1 MNYMDDCFAGA
12 AQDFLVCI
20 TIHKAINVG
29 VTAGDLYVRISM
41 DKMTKSTRSYPNTEN
56 PFFNEYFVFEFHCT
70 LAELLRLTI
79 LFEVKKH
86 MTYKKNVVVS
96 ELMVDL
102 HSVWNQVNHGY
113 FKKWGRLETPIEDNT
128 TQEAAPQTPGFLQL
142 DIAVVSQHSNVVNSA
157 LRPEDQDTQT
167 MNKWAVDQDYDDVE
181 KNLMTNATSMA
192 PSNIRYLIAFYRGY
206 FIRQSSYMIQVSFA
220 GFNGKTPVAKS
231 TTTPVWNHEIYFAW
245 MYPSVSQRLLILILS
260 HEHLQWKCV
269 AEFELSLE
277 EIAFKSIPSLG
288 PTYIHLYDPINPMI
302 YVGRLLMELRSEM
315 LTDAQPSHTLS
326 SKTLVGLDESRY
338 WHDEV
343 YLVEFLPLMGHHIQT
358 SENGYTIS
366 AWLAEHS
373 SNVLEGQLKT
383 PSGRFLASL
392 HSKSFRRRAPFRSC
406 MFRVRLPDN
415 RAKYESDFFML
426 GVVNFM
432 HSELDIFKIFQ
443 LKHALQE
450 EEQAKCLRAIVG
462 NVLTRIKEGLNAHR
476 FDHDVKPQRTTWD
489 INRQLYLLDYFVK
502 LPQKL
507 NQLRQ
512 RLRSC
517 YLEHLAATMADVVNE
532 LQRLVAEI
540 GALCNMAR
548 MQDEWPEL
556 VLSLGAGG
564 KELGRCRLNAKLF
577 LHLQRQD
584 LSLQRET
591 LSWQLRSF
599 LFKASSCIHTCPNC
613 GCTAGIISGCL
624 SIVVER
630 ERKDFLAAVK
640 SDWTSVESMLWQPT
654 TEQTHFI
661 CHVYVHQAKIR
672 PAGQKKNII
681 DSHLRILFAEQ
692 AGETYRSPGSLTPI
706 WNSVMTFKSFSLPG
720 GINLYVKNPPLLSLE
735 FLKSEKIISDDL
747 VGMGCVAASVIRED
761 KATGSHWEDTGSHW
775 WSTNPAQNLQKLKHL
790 TPPPL
795 KWVPIARKGSVQA
808 EVLMSAELIEI
819 AQEASMQDVSKEPQ
833 LATGIPAAIKPNMQN
848 FILEVFFVGL
858 RNYSKSS
865 MSSAGKRRIRVMMGD
880 LVLTSGPSMARI
892 RNTINF
898 LVAYASGVV
907 VSECLKTLSIP
918 ISSIFHSIQSLPDQ
932 QEYWPPIIATDVL
945 LSGFNSESTL
955 GAALIPNST
964 NFLQRDKTLKCVST
978 ARRQTSSATSTTVTV
993 TDVDEDKEEET
1004 DDEAELEWEEEGP
1017 PARITSWWRRFL
1029 LILGLRTA
1037 DYANRHSL
1045 KHDSDLLKSND
1056 SELFDEREYTWW
1068 TKFYNSM
1075 YWSAAEMTHDH
1086 KHRLVIYPNEL
1097 EKQSQFGYLQ
1107 DWAIAVPLVHG
1118 VKLKKQA
1125 PPREDIYAT
1134 LKMQFKLTPC
1144 QCSVLEDPEAGGDMI
1159 RPMTNPLNQRDQ
1171 ASLRALQETVKLLV
1185 RVYIVQG
1192 VQMRPR
1198 DFKGDSDC
1206 YVKLYLGGKTYSDS
1220 ANYSS
1225 NHSNPVFGRL
1235 FELEASL
1242 PGDHMLQIAV
1252 HDHDKLKDETIG
1264 HTFIDL
1270 EDRWRTRHR
1279 ATVGLPNEYSKIG
1292 YNHWHDKSLPS
1303 EILLELCKKRG
1314 VPPPYYYNNVI
1325 EVDGMLFGDEAVIS
1339 KDEPMTERLSLA
1351 VLKNLEK
1358 LPSLGYQLVP
1368 EHVETRSLYRD
1379 DFPNVEQGKLQ
1390 MWIELF
1396 EANIYVPNPIDIT
1409 PVPPAYFEVR
1419 VVVKKLTGIQAGDR
1433 NIFGKLMSDIY
1444 VIGWCE
1450 DEDKGQSTDI
1460 HYRSFAGDA
1469 AFNWRMVFGMKY
1481 SPNEDLMVI
1490 RRQEGLQEEIEFKR
1504 PPIIYLQVWDN
1515 DVMTRDEYL
1524 AALELN
1530 LSNMNVPYRNSQA
1543 CKPFPK
1549 KRKRVNLFKRKVISG
1564 WFPLEGNTN
1573 LAQAKREKIKTGKI
1587 QLQIEVCNDM
1597 EAANRP
1603 AGLGQDPPMA
1613 LEAPYR
1619 PDTSFNPLMNPWKS
1633 FKYILWPVIWK
1644 YVLLAVLILTIV
1656 LGLVLTFSKVPRR
1669 LMGIPF
1675 K

>member
-1 MNYMDDCFAGA
+1 MSYMDDCFAGA

-20 TIHKAINVG
+20 TIHKAIEVG
-29 VTAGDLYVRISM
+29 VSTGDLYVRISM
-41 DKMTKSTRSYPNTEN
+41 EKMTKSTRSYPNTEN

-79 LFEVKKH
+79 LFELKKH
-86 MTYKKNVVVS
+86 MTCKKNLVVS

-102 HSVWNQVNHGY
+102 HSVWNQVDHGY
-113 FKKWGRLETPIEDNT
+113 FKKWGRLEAPIEDNPV
-128 TQEAAPQTPGFLQL
+128 QEAEVKTHGYLQL
-142 DIAVVSQHSNVVNSA
+142 DIAIVSQHSSSVTSG
-157 LRPEDQDTQT
+157 LRPEKHDTQT
-167 MNKWAVDQDYDDVE
+167 MNKWTVDHDFDDVE

-192 PSNIRYLIAFYRGY
+192 PSNIRYFIAFYRGY

-220 GFNGKTPVAKS
+220 GFNGKTPVANS

-245 MYPSVSQRLLILILS
+245 MYPSVAQRLLILILA
-260 HEHLQWKCV
+260 HESSQWKCV

-277 EIAFKSIPSLG
+277 EIAFKGIPSLG

-302 YVGRLLMELRSEM
+302 YVGRLLIELRSEM
-315 LTDAQPSHTLS
+315 LVEAQPSHALA

-358 SENGYTIS
+358 SEHEYKIS
-366 AWLAEHS
+366 AWLAEHT
-373 SNVLEGQLKT
+373 SNVLKGQLRT
-383 PSGRFLASL
+383 PSGRFLSAL
-392 HSKSFRRRAPFRSC
+392 RSKSFRRETPFRSC
-406 MFRVRLPDN
+406 MFRVRLPDY

-443 LKHALQE
+443 LKHPLQE
-450 EEQAKCLRAIVG
+450 EEQAKCLRAILG
-462 NVLTRIKEGLNAHR
+462 NILTRIKKGLDAHR
-476 FDHDVKPQRTTWD
+476 FDHEVKPQRTTWD

-507 NQLRQ
+507 HQLRQ

-517 YLEHLAATMADVVNE
+517 YLEHLAAAMADVVSE

-540 GALCNMAR
+540 GGLCSMAR
-548 MQDEWPEL
+548 LQDEWPEM
-556 VLSLGAGG
+556 VLSLSAGG

-577 LHLQRQD
+577 LHLQRPD
-584 LSLQRET
+584 LALQQET
-591 LSWQLRSF
+591 LSWRLRSF
-599 LFKASSCIHTCPNC
+599 PFKASSCTHTCPNC
-613 GCTAGIISGCL
+613 GCTTAIISGCL

-630 ERKDFLAAVK
+630 ERKDFLASIS
-640 SDWTSVESMLWQPT
+640 SDWTSVEPMLWQPT

-661 CHVYVHQAKIR
+661 CHVYLHQAKIR
-672 PAGQKKNII
+672 PGGEKKNVT
-681 DSHLRILFAEQ
+681 DSHLRIMFAEQ
-692 AGETYRSPGSLTPI
+692 AGETYRSPGTLNPI
-706 WNSVMTFKSFSLPG
+706 WNTVITFKSLSLPG
-720 GINLYVKNPPLLSLE
+720 GVNLYVKNPPLLSLE
-735 FLKSEKIISDDL
+735 FLTSEKIISDDF

-761 KATGSHWEDTGSHW
+761 RATGSNWEDTGSHW
-775 WSTNPAQNLQKLKHL
+775 WCTNPAKNLQKLKHL

-795 KWVPIARKGSVQA
+795 KWLPISRKGSVQA

-819 AQEASMQDVSKEPQ
+819 SQEDSMQDVRKEPQ

-865 MSSAGKRRIRVMMGD
+865 MSSAGKRKISVMMGD
-880 LVLTSGPSMARI
+880 LVLTSGPSIARV

-907 VSECLKTLSIP
+907 
-918 ISSIFHSIQSLPDQ
+918 SLPDQ

-964 NFLQRDKTLKCVST
+964 SFLQRDKTLRCVPSPK
-978 ARRQTSSATSTTVTV
+978 RQTSSSASTTVTV
-993 TDVDEDKEEET
+993 TDVDEEKEEET
-1004 DDEAELEWEEEGP
+1004 DDEAELEWEEEDP
-1017 PARITSWWRRFL
+1017 PARITSWWRRL
-1029 LILGLRTA
+1029 LLTVGLRTA
-1037 DYANRHSL
+1037 DYANRQALSHEGHL
-1045 KHDSDLLKSND
+1045 HEPELL
-1056 SELFDEREYTWW
+1056 DEQEYTWW

-1075 YWSAAEMTHDH
+1075 FWSAAEMTHEH
-1086 KHRLVIYPNEL
+1086 KHKLVIYPNEL
-1097 EKQSQFGYLQ
+1097 EKQSEFGYLQ
-1107 DWAIAVPLVHG
+1107 DWAIAVSLVHG
-1118 VKLKKQA
+1118 VKFKKQG
-1125 PPREDIYAT
+1125 PPREDVYAT
-1134 LKMQFKLTPC
+1134 LKMQLKLTPC
-1144 QCSVLEDPEAGGDMI
+1144 QCSVLEDPEAAGDMI
-1159 RPMTNPLNQRDQ
+1159 RPMTNPLKQRDQ
-1171 ASLRALQETVKLLV
+1171 ASLRALQETVKLIV

-1192 VQMRPR
+1192 IQMRPR
-1198 DFKGDSDC
+1198 DLKGDSDC
-1206 YVKLYLGGKTYSDS
+1206 YVKIYLGGKVYSDRAS
-1220 ANYSS
+1220 YSP

-1235 FELEASL
+1235 FELEAFL
-1242 PGDHMLQIAV
+1242 PGDHMLQVDV
-1252 HDHDKLKDETIG
+1252 HDHDKIKDEMIG
-1264 HTFIDL
+1264 HTIIDL

-1279 ATVGLPNEYSKIG
+1279 ATVGLPNEYCKSG
-1292 YNHWHDKSLPS
+1292 YNHWHDNMLPS
-1303 EILLELCKKRG
+1303 EILLDLCKKRG
-1314 VPPPYYYNNVI
+1314 IPPPYYYGNVI
-1325 EVDGMLFGDEAVIS
+1325 EVDGILFGDETVIS
-1339 KDEPMTERLSLA
+1339 KDEALHERLSLA

-1358 LPSLGYQLVP
+1358 LPSLGYKLVP

-1379 DFPNVEQGKLQ
+1379 DYPNVEQGKLQ
-1390 MWIELF
+1390 LWIELF
-1396 EANIYVPNPIDIT
+1396 EANIYVPNAIDIT

-1419 VVVKKLTGIQAGDR
+1419 VVVKNLTGIQAADK

-1444 VIGWCE
+1444 VMGWCE
-1450 DEDKGQSTDI
+1450 DEDKAQSTDI

-1490 RRQEGLQEEIEFKR
+1490 RRKEGLLEEIEFKR

-1515 DVMTRDEYL
+1515 DVITRDEYL
-1524 AALELN
+1524 ASLELN
-1530 LSNMNVPYRNSQA
+1530 LSNLHVPYRNVQA

-1549 KRKRVNLFKRKVISG
+1549 KRKHINLFKRKVIAG
-1564 WFPLEGNTN
+1564 WFPLESNPYPTQ
-1573 LAQAKREKIKTGKI
+1573 AQKEKVKTVSGSWSWLGSYCESYGYFQGKI

-1619 PDTSFNPLMNPWKS
+1619 PDTSFNPLTHPWKS
-1633 FKYILWPVIWK
+1633 FKHILWPAIRK
-1644 YVLLAVLILTIV
+1644 YVLWSVLILAIV
-1656 LGLVLTFSKVPRR
+1656 LGLVITFSSVPAK
-1669 LMGIPF
+1669 LMGIPL

>member
-1 MNYMDDCFAGA
+1 MSYMEDCFAGA
-12 AQDFLVCI
+12 PQDFLVCV
-20 TIHKAINVG
+20 TIHKAIKVG
-29 VTAGDLYVRISM
+29 VSTGDLYVRMSL

-56 PFFNEYFVFEFHCT
+56 PFFNEYFVFEFHCS

-79 LFEVKKH
+79 LFELKKH

-113 FKKWGRLETPIEDNT
+113 FKKWGRLEVPIGDTP
-128 TQEAAPQTPGFLQL
+128 TQEAPTESHGFLQL
-142 DIAVVSQHSNVVNSA
+142 DVAIVSQHSGVNSA
-157 LRPEDQDTQT
+157 LRPENQDTQT
-167 MNKWAVDQDYDDVE
+167 MNKWTVDHDFDDVE
-181 KNLMTNATSMA
+181 KNLMTNATSMV
-192 PSNIRYLIAFYRGY
+192 PSNIRYFIAFYRGY

-245 MYPSVSQRLLILILS
+245 IYPSVAQRLLILILS
-260 HEHLQWKCV
+260 HENLQWKCV

-277 EIAFKSIPSLG
+277 EIAFKGTPSLG
-288 PTYIHLYDPINPMI
+288 PTYIHLYDPINPMV

-315 LTDAQPSHTLS
+315 LAEAQPSHALS

-358 SENGYTIS
+358 SENEYKIS
-366 AWLAEHS
+366 AWLAEHG
-373 SNVLEGQLKT
+373 SNVLEGNLRT
-383 PSGRFLASL
+383 PSGRFQSAF
-392 HSKSFRRRAPFRSC
+392 HSKSFRRKAPFRSC

-426 GVVNFM
+426 NVVNFM
-432 HSELDIFKIFQ
+432 FSELDTFKIFQ
-443 LKHALQE
+443 LKHPLQE
-450 EEQAKCLRAIVG
+450 EEQAKCLRAIMG
-462 NVLTRIKEGLNAHR
+462 NILTRIKEGLAAHR
-476 FDHDVKPQRTTWD
+476 FDHEVKPQRTTWD
-489 INRQLYLLDYFVK
+489 INRQLYLLDYFAK

-507 NQLRQ
+507 HQLRQ

-517 YLEHLAATMADVVNE
+517 YLEHLAAATADVVNE

-548 MQDEWPEL
+548 LQDEWPEL
-556 VLSLGAGG
+556 VLSLSAGG
-564 KELGRCRLNAKLF
+564 RELGRCRLNAKLF

-584 LSLQRET
+584 LPLQQET
-591 LSWQLRSF
+591 LSWRLRSF
-599 LFKASSCIHTCPNC
+599 PFKASNCTHTCPNC
-613 GCTAGIISGCL
+613 GCTTAIISGCL

-630 ERKDFLAAVK
+630 ERKDFLATVK
-640 SDWTSVESMLWQPT
+640 KDWTSVESMVWQPT

-661 CHVYVHQAKIR
+661 CHVYVHQAKVR
-672 PAGQKKNII
+672 PGGEKKSVV
-681 DSHLRILFAEQ
+681 DSHLRILFADQ
-692 AGETYRSPGSLTPI
+692 AGETYRTPGTLTPI
-706 WNSVMTFKSFSLPG
+706 WNTVMTFKSLSLPG
-720 GINLYVKNPPLLSLE
+720 GVNLYEKNLPLLSLE
-735 FLKSEKIISDDL
+735 FLTAEKIISDDL
-747 VGMGCVAASVIRED
+747 VGMGCVAASVISED
-761 KATGSHWEDTGSHW
+761 RATGSNWEDTGSRW
-775 WSTNPAQNLQKLKHL
+775 WCTNPVQNLQKLRHL

-795 KWVPIARKGSVQA
+795 KWVPISRKGCIQA

-819 AQEASMQDVSKEPQ
+819 SEEVSMQDVRKEPV
-833 LATGIPAAIKPNMQN
+833 LATGIPAAIRPKMQN
-848 FILEVFFVGL
+848 FILEVIFVGL

-865 MSSAGKRRIRVMMGD
+865 MSAAGKRKIRVMMGD
-880 LVLTSGPSMARI
+880 LVLTSGPSMARV

-898 LVAYASGVV
+898 LVAYGSGVV
-907 VSECLKTLSIP
+907 
-918 ISSIFHSIQSLPDQ
+918 SLPDQ

-964 NFLQRDKTLKCVST
+964 SFLQRDKTLRCVS
-978 ARRQTSSATSTTVTV
+978 ASRPTSSDTSLATTVTM
-993 TDVDEDKEEET
+993 DEDEEREEET
-1004 DDEAELEWEEEGP
+1004 DDEAELEWEEENP
-1017 PARITSWWRRFL
+1017 PAKVFGWWRRL
-1029 LILGLRTA
+1029 LLALGLRTA
-1037 DYANRHSL
+1037 AYANRQALRHE
-1045 KHDSDLLKSND
+1045 
-1056 SELFDEREYTWW
+1056 SELDESELVNERDYTWW

-1075 YWSAAEMTHDH
+1075 YWSAAEMTHEH

-1097 EKQSQFGYLQ
+1097 EKQSEFGYLQ
-1107 DWAIAVPLVHG
+1107 DWAIAVSLVHG
-1118 VKLKKQA
+1118 VKFKKQA
-1125 PPREDIYAT
+1125 PPREDVYAT
-1134 LKMQFKLTPC
+1134 LKLQLKLTPC
-1144 QCSVLEDPEAGGDMI
+1144 ECSVLEDPEAAGDMI
-1159 RPMTNPLNQRDQ
+1159 RPMANPLNQRDKV
-1171 ASLRALQETVKLLV
+1171 SLRSLQETVKLIV

-1192 VQMRPR
+1192 IQMRPR
-1198 DFKGDSDC
+1198 DLKGDSDC
-1206 YVKLYLGGKTYSDS
+1206 YVKLYLGGKAFSDR
-1220 ANYSS
+1220 ANYSP

-1235 FELEASL
+1235 FELEANL
-1242 PGDHMLQIAV
+1242 PGDHMLQIVV
-1252 HDHDKLKDETIG
+1252 HDHDKIKDEIIG
-1264 HTFIDL
+1264 HTVIDL

-1279 ATVGLPNEYSKIG
+1279 ATVGLPNEYSKSG
-1292 YNHWHDKSLPS
+1292 YNHWHDNNLPS
-1303 EILLELCKKRG
+1303 EILLDLCKQRG
-1314 VPPPYYYNNVI
+1314 IPPPYYYGNGI
-1325 EVDGMLFGDEAVIS
+1325 EVDGILFGDETVIS
-1339 KDEPMTERLSLA
+1339 KDESLHERLSLA

-1358 LPSLGYQLVP
+1358 LPSLGYKLVP

-1379 DFPNVEQGKLQ
+1379 DYPNVEQGKLQ
-1390 MWIELF
+1390 LWIELF
-1396 EANIYVPNPIDIT
+1396 EANIYVPNAIDIT

-1450 DEDKGQSTDI
+1450 DEDKEQSTDI

-1490 RRQEGLQEEIEFKR
+1490 RRKEGLREEIEFKR
-1504 PPIIYLQVWDN
+1504 PPIIYLQVWDK
-1515 DVMTRDEYL
+1515 DVITRDEYL

-1530 LSNMNVPYRNSQA
+1530 LSNLQVPYSNVRS

-1549 KRKRVNLFKRKVISG
+1549 NRKRINLFKRKVISG
-1564 WFPLEGNTN
+1564 WFPLEGNPHP
-1573 LAQAKREKIKTGKI
+1573 AQAKREKVKTGKI
-1587 QLQIEVCNDM
+1587 QLQVEVCSDV

-1619 PDTSFNPLMNPWKS
+1619 PDTSFNPLTNPWKS
-1633 FKYILWPVIWK
+1633 FKYILWPAIRK
-1644 YVLLAVLILTIV
+1644 YVLLTVLVLAIV
-1656 LGLVLTFSKVPRR
+1656 LGLVFTFSKLPAL
-1669 LMGIPF
+1669 LMGIPL